1 MDKSTDTQSVFGN
14 GNCRS
19 ASNNS
24 GLLQTGTLKDKGQF
38 FGYNSSTA
46 QVKVFHI
53 EKFWGDQW
61 DRVAGIINSGG
72 KIYAKMTPEG
82 NGYRITDVQGYVD
95 TGVST
100 PSASQSYISSMK
112 CSEYGM
118 IPTAVSGSSSTYYC
132 AAMWSDNSQLDY
144 LLAGASAYNAT
155 ASGGAFTFNVNN
167 APSNA
172 NWNNGCGHSYYK
184 KYF

>member
-1 MDKSTDTQSVFGN
+1 MGK
-14 GNCRS
+14 
-19 ASNNS
+19 
-24 GLLQTGTLKDKGQF
+24 F

-82 NGYRITDVQGYVD
+82 SGYRVTDVQGYVD

-100 PSASQSYISSMK
+100 PSANQSYISSMK
-112 CSEYGM
+112 CSEYG
-118 IPTAVSGSSSTYYC
+118 IE
-132 AAMWSDNSQLDY
+132 L
-144 LLAGASAYNAT
+144 
-155 ASGGAFTFNVNN
+155 F
-167 APSNA
+167 
-172 NWNNGCGHSYYK
+172 
-184 KYF
+184 